1 MIRVSHIENKN
12 IYYNKKSKTNYFKMF
27 FEKAHLFFKY
37 FKKKKINTYKSIN
50 TETGNPGILVEEKG
64 KEAKKSDTFNI

>member
-1 MIRVSHIENKN
+1 
-12 IYYNKKSKTNYFKMF
+12 MF